1 MKMKS
6 KSKLYESHAFGLKK
20 DTGKLLEGEK
30 SIVGINVKKYL
41 NLGSIYDFKDQ
52 KKTGAK

>member
-1 MKMKS
+1 MKS
-6 KSKLYESHAFGLKK
+6 KSKLYENHALGLKK

-30 SIVGINVKKYL
+30 SIVGINTKKYL
-41 NLGSIYDFKDQ
+41 NFGSIYDFKDQ